1 MVEMEHSTSYILINF
16 AYVLIFGILTLAVMT
31 LNMPPRDGNLKNYRI
46 SRYTL
51 GAATGL
57 IASYCVLRLMIPQHN
72 GDYIDFWMQITSTLC
87 FSWLTYSSFLFL
99 IETPRYIIRNFI
111 TDGLVPLV
119 LMSISGF
126 AGLLFPSAQKTIMII
141 FGLIYAA
148 KCIWMLYT
156 CTKEYRKCTN
166 EIENYYDEGPDMKW
180 MYITL
185 ILSFILFIG
194 TLWVFYI
201 ESLKLIYYI
210 IVPFIFIY
218 LVFKLIGF
226 GTRKIDNIR
235 KKNLY
240 LESEP
245 KEEKKERSKDLA
257 EKMGPVVEK
266 WVSEKKFCS
275 EGLNIKEVAMQM
287 GTNHNYLS
295 QYINN
300 ELGTTFQIWLNTLR
314 IEESKILLASKE
326 KISIE
331 DIGIRVGIPQNYN
344 FSRWFKIV
352 TGTTPLRFRKDD
364 LSR

>member
-1 MVEMEHSTSYILINF
+1 MGQSYSYILVNF
-16 AYVLIFGILTLAVMT
+16 AYILIFGILTLAVMT
-31 LNMPPRDGNLKNYRI
+31 LNMPKKDDSLKNYKI
-46 SRYTL
+46 ARYTL
-51 GAATGL
+51 GGATGL
-57 IASYCVLRLMIPQHN
+57 IACYCVFRLLLPQHH
-72 GDYIDFWMQITSTLC
+72 GDYEDFWMQVTTTLC

-111 TDGLVPLV
+111 TDGFVPLV
-119 LMSISGF
+119 LMAISGF
-126 AGLLFPSAQKTIMII
+126 VGLIFPSAQKTIMII
-141 FGLIYAA
+141 FGCIYAA
-148 KCIWMLYT
+148 KCIWMLFT
-156 CTKEYRKCTN
+156 CTKEYRKCTR

-180 MYITL
+180 MYVTL
-185 ILSFILFIG
+185 LLCFILFIG
-194 TLWVFYI
+194 TLMVFYI
-201 ESLKLIYYI
+201 ESLQLIYYI
-210 IVPFIFIY
+210 TVPCIYIY

-226 GTRKIDNIR
+226 ATKKIDNVR
-235 KKNLY
+235 RKNLY

-245 KEEKKERSKDLA
+245 KVERKEKSKDLA
-257 EKMGPVVEK
+257 EKMAPIVEK
-266 WVSEKKFCS
+266 WISDKGFCN
-275 EGLNIKEVAMQM
+275 EGLNIEEVASQM

-314 IEESKILLASKE
+314 IEESKILLTSKE

-352 TGTTPLRFRKDD
+352 TGTTPLRYRKAD

>member
-1 MVEMEHSTSYILINF
+1 MEPSYSYILINF
-16 AYVLIFGILTLAVMT
+16 AYILIFGILTLAVTT
-31 LNMPPRDGNLKNYRI
+31 LNMPQKDESLKNYRI

-51 GAATGL
+51 GGATGL
-57 IASYCVLRLMIPQHN
+57 ITFFCILRLLIPQHH
-72 GDYIDFWMQITSTLC
+72 GDFIDFWMQVTSTLC

-119 LMSISGF
+119 LMTISGF
-126 AGLLFPSAQKTIMII
+126 AGLFYPSAQQAIIII
-141 FGLIYAA
+141 FGFIYAA

-156 CTKEYRKCTN
+156 CIKEYRKCAN

-180 MYITL
+180 MYVTL
-185 ILSFILFIG
+185 VLSFILFIG
-194 TLWVFYI
+194 TLLVFYI
-201 ESLKLIYYI
+201 ESMQLIYYT
-210 IVPFIFIY
+210 IVPLIFIY

-226 GTRKIDNIR
+226 ATRKIDNIR
-235 KKNLY
+235 RKNLY
-240 LESEP
+240 LEAEP
-245 KEEKKERSKDLA
+245 KEEKKEKSKDLA
-257 EKMGPVVEK
+257 EKMAPIVEK
-266 WVSEKKFCS
+266 WISEKKFCN

-314 IEESKILLASKE
+314 IEESKILLTSKE

-352 TGTTPLRFRKDD
+352 TGTTPLRYRKTD